1 MTPADWQDDAA
12 REHRRELEDEAADEA
27 AFVAELYAD
36 LDDAP
41 PTEVHGCDELDAEFD
56 RDRAM
61 RRGWQLER
69 AFASACGRAA

>member
-1 MTPADWQDDAA
+1 MPTTSETPPADAY
-12 REHRRELEDEAADEA
+12 
-27 AFVAELYAD
+27 AELDD
-36 LDDAP
+36 LDMP
-41 PTEVHGCDELDAEFD
+41 PTEVRGCDELDAEYD